1 MFSNSISVFICTP
14 DLLFWFPT
22 IAACSMFCRPHF
34 HCDWYSTSTSR
45 QPCVFFAGTHLW
57 PGQRWVPLQGK
68 LIDLYWKASLTYLM
82 TVALTA
88 DPSAL
93 QNSASKFW
101 RIKRQNQSQ
110 RTKAN
115 FPEQTLAPKSC
126 NLIWKM
132 CSPGWIW
139 STLAPNLVSL
149 APNLGVI
156 APKGCHLNQNVYRFE

>member
-1 MFSNSISVFICTP
+1 MFSNSLSVFICTP

-22 IAACSMFCRPHF
+22 IAACSMFCCPHF

-45 QPCVFFAGTHLW
+45 QPCFFFAGTHLW

-101 RIKRQNQSQ
+101 RMKSRANPSAKKLQLDLKNVFSRLDLKHSSAKSGIASAKSWRHSAKRLPLESK
-110 RTKAN
+110 RV
-115 FPEQTLAPKSC
+115 PL
-126 NLIWKM
+126 
-132 CSPGWIW
+132 WID
-139 STLAPNLVSL
+139 
-149 APNLGVI
+149 
-156 APKGCHLNQNVYRFE
+156 